1 MNFTKYELF
10 PVLAL
15 KIDLTDTI
23 SKEMIAKVD
32 HTKEHLTTKCE
43 LSNAYSTLGQINHI
57 LDVDTFE
64 PLLQELTNTLLIGV
78 RQEYDLAEYQ
88 ITDSI
93 LVNIPKNGYLHPKKY
108 FNSTFHIVV
117 NVCHNDIQLI
127 LENPQFHTK
136 TADFSANS
144 ANQYNSQFTS
154 IALNSMEAIII
165 PSGMNYSFS
174 DVSREIT
181 FIQVNVN

>member
-15 KIDLTDTI
+15 KIDLSDTI
-23 SKEMIAKVD
+23 TKEMITKVD
-32 HTKEHLTTKCE
+32 HTIEHFTTKCE
-43 LSNAYSTLGQINHI
+43 LSNAYSTLGQIDN
-57 LDVDTFE
+57 LFNVDTFE
-64 PLLQELTNTLLIGV
+64 PLKKELINTLVAGV
-78 RQEYDLAEYQ
+78 TQEYDLTGHT

-117 NVCHNDIQLI
+117 NVCYNDIQI
-127 LENPQFHTK
+127 IFENPQFHTK
-136 TADFSANS
+136 TADFRAIS

-154 IALNSMEAIII
+154 TLLNSMEAIIV
-165 PSGMNYSFS
+165 PSGMNYTFS
-174 DVSREIT
+174 DVTKEIT
-181 FIQVNVN
+181 FVQVNVN

>member
-10 PVLAL
+10 PVLSL

-23 SKEMIAKVD
+23 TKEMIAKVD

-43 LSNAYSTLGQINHI
+43 LSNAYSTLGQINRI
-57 LDVDTFE
+57 LEVDTFE
-64 PLLQELTNTLLIGV
+64 PLSEELVNTLITGV
-78 RQEYDLAEYQ
+78 SQEFDLNGYK

-108 FNSTFHIVV
+108 FNTTFHIVV
-117 NVCHNDIQLI
+117 NVCYNEIQLI
-127 LENPQFHTK
+127 LENPQFHMK
-136 TADFSANS
+136 TADFRASS

-165 PSGMNYSFS
+165 PSGVNYSFS

-181 FIQVNVN
+181 LIQANVN